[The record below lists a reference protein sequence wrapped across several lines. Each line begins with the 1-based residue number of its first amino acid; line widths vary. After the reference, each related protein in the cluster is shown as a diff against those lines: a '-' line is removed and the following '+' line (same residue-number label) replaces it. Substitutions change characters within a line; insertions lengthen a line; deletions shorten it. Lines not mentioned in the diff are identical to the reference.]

1 MSDHDLFQIYHA
13 ELREDFCTFVV
24 RCFAELNRGTELHM
38 GRHIEVMASKFA
50 AVHDGQ
56 IRRLIVNVPPR
67 HLKSLIG
74 SVAYPA
80 WCLGHDPSATIMCV
94 SYAQDLSEKLAR
106 DCRTVMMSEW
116 YQKLFP
122 EMRLASPKPALQ
134 ELITTAGGYR
144 LASSVG
150 GVLTGRGART
160 IIIDDPM
167 KPADAD
173 SESQREATNDWY
185 DRTLLSRL
193 DDKRRGAIV
202 LIMQRLH
209 EDDLTG
215 HVLEQDEWEHVRF
228 PAIAEEDE
236 EHPYT

>member
-1 MSDHDLFQIYHA
+1 MSDVDLVQ
-13 ELREDFCTFVV
+13 ELYAAIRNDFCAFVV

-56 IRRLIVNVPPR
+56 TRRLIINVPPR

-106 DCRTVMMSEW
+106 DCRSIMMSDW
-116 YQKLFP
+116 YQKVFP
-122 EMRLASPKPALQ
+122 DTRLSSQKPALQ

-167 KPADAD
+167 KPAAAMA
-173 SESQREATNDWY
+173 ETMREATN
-185 DRTLLSRL
+185 
-193 DDKRRGAIV
+193 
-202 LIMQRLH
+202 
-209 EDDLTG
+209 E
-215 HVLEQDEWEHVRF
+215 
-228 PAIAEEDE
+228 
-236 EHPYT
+236 